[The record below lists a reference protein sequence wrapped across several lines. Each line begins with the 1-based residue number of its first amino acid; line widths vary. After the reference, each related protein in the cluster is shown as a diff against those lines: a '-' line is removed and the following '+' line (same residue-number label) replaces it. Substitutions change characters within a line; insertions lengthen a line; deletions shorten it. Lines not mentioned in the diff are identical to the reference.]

1 LLGRAL
7 RLLLLIAVLLA
18 AVVLGRAL
26 TLPSRQFAVVPAPF
40 LELDERAAAERLAAS
55 LRFETVSN
63 QDPAQVS
70 RAAFGA
76 FRGWLAASYPR
87 LHATLARQPIA
98 QHSLLYT
105 WQGSD
110 PDLAP
115 LLLLAHQDVVPV
127 VDAAR
132 WTHPPFG
139 GVIADGFVWG
149 RGAIDDKAS
158 LVAIC
163 EAVEHLLAAGFAPTR
178 TLLLAF
184 GHDEEVGGPRG
195 ASAIAQTLAA
205 RGVRAELVLDEGMV
219 VAVGALPGIDEPAA
233 LIGIAEKGSATIELA
248 VKGAGGHSS
257 MPPRHPYAG
266 IVATAVDHL
275 EAKPLP
281 GGIDGVVGDLFA
293 YLAPEMPLRYRVP
306 LANLW
311 LFGPAV
317 ERALA
322 REPATNAMIRTTTA
336 VTMLQGSPKQNV
348 LPQRSTAV
356 ANFRIRP
363 GDTSE
368 DVMRHVR
375 RAVDDPRV
383 ELAFTRPPREP
394 SPVSPV
400 QGAAFELLARS
411 VAESFPDALV
421 APALVVGGTDAR
433 HYTVVSDAVYR
444 FRPFL
449 FESDSLT
456 RIHGTD
462 ERIAIDVFA
471 QGIRFHVRLIQN
483 ASKAF

>member
-1 LLGRAL
+1 MPRRAL
-7 RLLLLIAVLLA
+7 RLLLLILVVLA
-18 AVVLGRAL
+18 AVVLIRAL
-26 TLPSRQFAVVPAPF
+26 TLPSRQVAVAPAPF
-40 LELDERAAAERLAAS
+40 LELDERAAAEHLAAS
-55 LRFETVSN
+55 LRLQTVSH

-70 RAAFGA
+70 DAAFVA
-76 FRGWLAASYPR
+76 FRGWLADTYPL
-87 LHATLARQPIA
+87 LHATLAREQIA
-98 QHSLLYT
+98 EHSLLYT
-105 WQGSD
+105 WPGGD

-132 WTHPPFG
+132 WTHPPFD

-149 RGAIDDKAS
+149 RGAIDDKAG

-163 EAVEHLLAAGFAPTR
+163 EAVERLLAAGFAPTR
-178 TLLLAF
+178 TVLLAF
-184 GHDEEVGGPRG
+184 GHDEEVGGGRG
-195 ASAIAQTLAA
+195 ATAIAQTLAA
-205 RGVRAELVLDEGMV
+205 RDVRAQLVLDEGMAV
-219 VAVGALPGIDEPAA
+219 LVGALPGIDEPAA

-248 VKGAGGHSS
+248 VEGAGGHSS
-257 MPPRHPYAG
+257 TPPRYSSAG
-266 IVATAVDHL
+266 IVATAVHRL
-275 EAKPLP
+275 EAERMP
-281 GGIDGVVGDLFA
+281 GAIDGVVGDLFA

-311 LFGPAV
+311 LFGPVV
-317 ERALA
+317 ERALS
-322 REPATNAMIRTTTA
+322 REPATNAMLRTTTA

-348 LPQRSTAV
+348 LPQRATAV
-356 ANFRIRP
+356 VNFRIRP

-375 RAVDDPRV
+375 QAVDDPRV
-383 ELAFTRPPREP
+383 ELTFTRPPREA

-400 QGAAFELLARS
+400 EAAAFELLARS
-411 VAESFPDALV
+411 VGESFPDALV

-433 HYTVVSDAVYR
+433 HYTVVSEAVYR
-444 FRPFL
+444 FRPFT
-449 FESDSLT
+449 FQRDSLT

-483 ASKAF
+483 ASNTP